1 MMMTG
6 RDQSQNIRPT
16 VNTVQC
22 RMNQKIVINI
32 VIKFRTT
39 HIFTAHTFTLVF
51 FVADMTVIIELRVF
65 LPGSLLLE

>member
-16 VNTVQC
+16 VNTVQY

-32 VIKFRTT
+32 VIFC
-39 HIFTAHTFTLVF
+39 
-51 FVADMTVIIELRVF
+51 
-65 LPGSLLLE
+65 LLGNQSVQSIMNKRNTEAGINK

>member
-32 VIKFRTT
+32 VIFC
-39 HIFTAHTFTLVF
+39 
-51 FVADMTVIIELRVF
+51 
-65 LPGSLLLE
+65 LLGNQSVQSIMNKRNTEAGINK